1 MYVLGPKNLVI
12 QWNKVRAEITVRSWV
27 PAGPWDQG
35 LGTWIVMGLA
45 PLRSAHQRV
54 EGGKFSQ
61 EVPRLESRTPGER
74 VAAG

>member
-54 EGGKFSQ
+54 EGGEK
-61 EVPRLESRTPGER
+61 VLPGS
-74 VAAG
+74 AQAGEPNAWGKGG